1 MGAPKGNQHGLSSN
15 PQNRNQRGIK
25 GPRVRKSE
33 LRKLI
38 TKLSK
43 MEDKAVENIEKS
55 IEGTDVPKEQLSSSR
70 WLVERI
76 ASLTT
81 AAVNEEQRRNA
92 IKQSLQ
98 DNTEDTPDEDS
109 SEGITEKPAR
119 FSLHMLPTKKE
130 D

>member
-1 MGAPKGNQHGLSSN
+1 MPAPKGNRQGFTSN
-15 PQNRNQRGIK
+15 PENRNSKGVR

-38 TKLSK
+38 AKLSK
-43 MEDKAVENIEKS
+43 MEDKAVNNIERS
-55 IEGTDVPKEQLSSSR
+55 IDGEEIPKEQLSSSR
-70 WLVERI
+70 WLVERL

-98 DNTEDTPDEDS
+98 ENSEDTPDEDS
-109 SEGITEKPAR
+109 SEGVTEKPVR
-119 FSLHMLPTKKE
+119 FSLHMLPKKE

>member
-1 MGAPKGNQHGLSSN
+1 MAAPKGNSQGFTNN
-15 PQNRNQRGIK
+15 PQNRNSKGVK

-38 TKLSK
+38 GKLSK
-43 MEDKAVENIEKS
+43 SEDKAVDNIERS
-55 IEGTDVPKEQLSSSR
+55 IAGEDIPKEQLTSSK

-76 ASLTT
+76 SSLTT

-98 DNTEDTPDEDS
+98 DNSEDTPEEDN
-109 SEGITEKPAR
+109 SEGVTEKPVR

>member
-1 MGAPKGNQHGLSSN
+1 MPAPKGNRQGFTNN
-15 PQNRNQRGIK
+15 PENRNSKGVR

-38 TKLSK
+38 AKLSK
-43 MEDKAVENIEKS
+43 MEDKAVENIENS
-55 IEGTDVPKEQLSSSR
+55 IEGKEIPKEQLSSSR
-70 WLVERI
+70 WLIERI
-76 ASLTT
+76 SSLTT

-98 DNTEDTPDEDS
+98 ENSEDTPDEDS
-109 SEGITEKPAR
+109 SEGPTEKPAR
-119 FSLHMLPTKKE
+119 FSLHMLPKKE